1 MRRTGKN
8 TGADHFPGSLD
19 KILLQQVDQAESLFN
34 SRRKRT
40 MGEGIS
46 DHTRFVVDLRRQM
59 WMAGV
64 EEELRRLI
72 WQIAVTGK
80 YISAKIHESNR
91 KLAGFKNL
99 YGEEQLSLDRSS
111 DEILKNQLQFSGFVR
126 EYASE
131 EQDAVVLIGKGREKY
146 FVTADPLD
154 GSSLVDT
161 NLAIGTII
169 GIHKESV
176 FSRGR
181 DTMVAALYI
190 TYGPLITMVYSAGK
204 GAHEFV
210 LNREGEYVLSEEN
223 ITVKERG
230 NIYSPGGL
238 RKDSTENHLK
248 FLEYLEAE
256 GYKLRYSGGFV
267 PDINQ
272 ILIKR
277 GGIFTYPALKKSP
290 HGKLRLLFEL
300 QPMAFILEQAGGVA
314 TDGREEIL
322 SIRVDDL
329 EQRCPVYIGSRFE
342 VKKAMEFLAAGS

>member
-1 MRRTGKN
+1 
-8 TGADHFPGSLD
+8 
-19 KILLQQVDQAESLFN
+19 
-34 SRRKRT
+34 
-40 MGEGIS
+40 MGEGIC
-46 DHTRFVVDLRRQM
+46 DYTKFIVDLRRHM
-59 WMAGV
+59 WLDGV
-64 EEELRRLI
+64 ETELRRLI

-91 KLAGFKNL
+91 KLAGFQNL

-131 EQDAVVLIGKGREKY
+131 EQDRVVEIGKGTEQY

-169 GIHKESV
+169 GIHKESI
-176 FSRGR
+176 FGRGR
-181 DTMVAALYI
+181 DSMVAALYI

-210 LNREGEYVLSEEN
+210 LNREGEYVLSQEN
-223 ITVKERG
+223 ITMKEKG
-230 NIYSPGGL
+230 SIYSPGGI
-238 RKDSTENHLK
+238 RKDCAPGHCR

-277 GGIFTYPALKKSP
+277 GGIFTYPAVKKSP
-290 HGKLRLLFEL
+290 NGKLRMLFEL
-300 QPMAFILEQAGGVA
+300 QPMAFIAEQAGGRA
-314 TDGREEIL
+314 TNGRDDIL
-322 SIRVDDL
+322 SLKIDELD
-329 EQRCPVYIGSRFE
+329 QRSPVYIGSRFE
-342 VKKAMEFLAAGS
+342 VEKAAEFLSNSAE

>member
-1 MRRTGKN
+1 MP
-8 TGADHFPGSLD
+8 GADLTP
-19 KILLQQVDQAESLFN
+19 QRRRQAAVVESRCGPF
-34 SRRKRT
+34 RT
-40 MGEGIS
+40 VQEAIMGEGIS
-46 DHTRFVVDLRRQM
+46 DYTKFCVDLRRQM
-59 WMAGV
+59 WMVGV

-80 YISAKIHESNR
+80 YISAKIHEANR

-99 YGEEQLSLDRSS
+99 YGEEQLALDRSS
-111 DEILKNQLQFSGFVR
+111 DEILKNQLQYSGFVR

-154 GSSLVDT
+154 GSSLVDS

-176 FSRGR
+176 FTRGR
-181 DTMVAALYI
+181 DSMVAALYI
-190 TYGPLITMVYSAGK
+190 TYGPLITMVYAAAGL

-210 LNREGEYVLSEEN
+210 LNREGEYVLSQEHILLKN
-223 ITVKERG
+223 RG
-230 NIYSPGGL
+230 SIYSPGGL
-238 RKDSTENHLK
+238 RKDLTEPHLRY
-248 FLEYLEAE
+248 LEYLESE

-272 ILIKR
+272 VLIKG

-290 HGKLRLLFEL
+290 KGKLRLLFEL
-300 QPMAFILEQAGGVA
+300 QPMAFIIAEAGGIA
-314 TDGREEIL
+314 TDGDREIL
-322 SIRVDDL
+322 DLQVQDL
-329 EQRCPVYIGSRFE
+329 EQRAPVYIGSRFE
-342 VKKAMEFLAAGS
+342 VEKAREFLTAGTAGAKA

>member
-1 MRRTGKN
+1 
-8 TGADHFPGSLD
+8 
-19 KILLQQVDQAESLFN
+19 
-34 SRRKRT
+34 

-46 DHTRFVVDLRRQM
+46 DYTKFCVDLRRHM

-64 EEELRRLI
+64 ETELRRLI

-91 KLAGFKNL
+91 KLAGFKNIF
-99 YGEEQLSLDRSS
+99 GEEQLSLDKSS
-111 DEILKNQLQFSGFVR
+111 DAILKNQLQFSGFVR

-131 EQDAVVLIGKGREKY
+131 EQDQIVQIGTGAEKY

-169 GIHKESV
+169 GIHNGAMYGK
-176 FSRGR
+176 GR
-181 DTMVAALYI
+181 ETMVAALYI

-204 GAHEFV
+204 GTHEFV
-210 LNREGEYVLSEEN
+210 LNREGEYVLSQEN
-223 ITVKERG
+223 IRLKEKG
-230 NIYSPGGL
+230 DIYSLGGL
-238 RKDSTENHLK
+238 RKDWTPEHLR
-248 FLEYLEAE
+248 FVEYLEAE

-272 ILIKR
+272 VLIKN

-300 QPMAFILEQAGGVA
+300 LPMAFLMEQAGGEA
-314 TDGREEIL
+314 TDGKQAIL
-322 SIRVDDL
+322 DISVEDIG
-329 EQRCPVYIGSRFE
+329 QRCPIYIGSRFE
-342 VKKAMEFLAAGS
+342 VEKAREFLEEVQT